1 MTSREVDILLHRI
14 EKLHEE
20 VQCVNATLAQING
33 RLRKVELWRAGME
46 AVDRAHSWIRPA
58 VISFVSG
65 AAVTAIG
72 WILST
77 L

>member
-20 VQCVNATLAQING
+20 VQCINTTLSQING

-58 VISFVSG
+58 VVSFVSG

>member
-20 VQCVNATLAQING
+20 VQGINATLAQING

-58 VISFVSG
+58 VVSFVSG

>member
-20 VQCVNATLAQING
+20 VQGISTTLSQING

-58 VISFVSG
+58 IVSFASG
-65 AAVTAIG
+65 AALTAIG
-72 WILST
+72 WVLST